1 MKQAVSLLI
10 VIVAGFALGSRVLAP
25 QTVLALAFAAVS
37 LMAMLIALTFLW
49 LWHMRAT
56 PLALGMAFS
65 WAGSALIMGWWWQQL
80 GMLGAAPEVGW
91 LLAALALLIA
101 GAILHFAVIGASFGM
116 TPRALAPLG
125 AVLAFALV
133 IGLIL

>member
-1 MKQAVSLLI
+1 MKQAVSLLL
-10 VIVAGFALGSRVLAP
+10 VVVTGFALGSRLLAP
-25 QTVLALAFAAVS
+25 QTMLALAFAAVS

-65 WAGSALIMGWWWQQL
+65 WAGSALIMGWWWQHL
-80 GMLGAAPEVGW
+80 GMLGVAPDAGW

-116 TPRALAPLG
+116 APRALAPAG
-125 AVLAFALV
+125 AALAFALAV
-133 IGLIL
+133 GFLI